1 MPFHAMSIWAQIPTV
16 KFILP
21 LPLWLRVLFMEFSLP
36 SSTSG
41 IQLLDSDR
49 KLWWGALVFER
60 FSNTFTFGSWWSI
73 TTASIISIILSIQ
86 IIDKIQKASLAKYW
100 NIETSGIS
108 NMVFLSVKVILYFS
122 WWKYWFIHWTKSEN
136 FYKEMYCKENKQRKR
151 PKFKYSNRNRLQ

>member
-21 LPLWLRVLFMEFSLP
+21 LPLWLRVLFMDFSLP

-73 TTASIISIILSIQ
+73 TTASIILSIQ
-86 IIDKIQKASLAKYW
+86 IIDKIQKAS
-100 NIETSGIS
+100 T
-108 NMVFLSVKVILYFS
+108 MVFLSVKVILYFS
-122 WWKYWFIHWTKSEN
+122 RWKYWFIHWTKSEN